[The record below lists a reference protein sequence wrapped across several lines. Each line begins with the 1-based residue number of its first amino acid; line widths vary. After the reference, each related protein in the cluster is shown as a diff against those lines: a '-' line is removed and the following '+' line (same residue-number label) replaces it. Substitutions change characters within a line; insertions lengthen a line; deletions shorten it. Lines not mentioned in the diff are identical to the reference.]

1 MLFDITKEQFS
12 RKVEGYVKTTRYSY
26 IEAVIQC
33 LEDFSLDSS
42 QAPKLL
48 TQPLLEKIEQEGIE
62 INLIRKKKS
71 KLPFA

>member
-1 MLFDITKEQFS
+1 MIFDITKEQFS

-26 IEAVIQC
+26 IEAVIQS

-42 QAPKLL
+42 QASKLL